1 MSGTQAAGS
10 HAGDITI
17 ENAAGGTDWALIP
30 INGFA
35 ASTTS
40 SVSYTIPRG
49 YTGFV
54 EGVSIGIEG
63 SKLIDVLM
71 MSRGGVLDTAAP
83 YQPIKRVQE
92 WIGIDTNYS
101 DTFTMPLE
109 FPELTDIGMLAKV
122 SNGRGSIMVQMD
134 ILLLRGE

>member
-1 MSGTQAAGS
+1 M
-10 HAGDITI
+10 
-17 ENAAGGTDWALIP
+17 IP

-35 ASTTS
+35 TSTTS
-40 SVSYTIPRG
+40 NVSYTIPRG

-109 FPELTDIGMLAKV
+109 FPELTDIRMLAKV
-122 SNGRGSIMVQMD
+122 SNGTGSIMVQMD